1 MKQKVIPILIVIAG
15 FLLLAYPFLSNYLF
29 EKSAGSMVE
38 SYQEKTD
45 MMDQKI
51 KEKVLDEARGYNE
64 NLLRS
69 SIQLT
74 DPFKTKKIN
83 GETVF
88 YNNILNV
95 DRSEIMGYVKIPCIS
110 VDLPIYHGTS
120 AEVLERGIGHLAA
133 SSFPIG
139 GKSTHA
145 VLTGHTGLSSAKLFT
160 DLTEMKKGDL
170 FFIHVLDKKLAYRV
184 DRITVVKPEDTR
196 NLQII
201 DGEDHVTLLTCTPY
215 GVNDHRLLVRGKRT
229 RYHEKEEQTKERPHH
244 SQWMEVYKRAIMI
257 GLLIVFSLVGSRKMY
272 GRFKGGE
279 RNET

>member
-29 EKSAGSMVE
+29 EKSAGSTVE

-139 GKSTHA
+139 GESTHA

-160 DLTEMKKGDL
+160 DLTEMKKGNL

-184 DRITVVKPEDTR
+184 DRITVVKPDDTR

-244 SQWMEVYKRAIMI
+244 SQWMEVYKQAILI

-272 GRFKGGE
+272 GRIKG
-279 RNET
+279 RKKK

>member
-29 EKSAGSMVE
+29 EKSAGSTVE

-139 GKSTHA
+139 GESTHA

-160 DLTEMKKGDL
+160 DLTEMKKGAL

-184 DRITVVKPEDTR
+184 DRITVVKPDDTR

-244 SQWMEVYKRAIMI
+244 SQWMEVYKQAILI

-272 GRFKGGE
+272 GRIKG
-279 RNET
+279 RKKK